1 MNVHETAPKAA
12 VLSGNTVSLK
22 DALNTD
28 ALTTDGTTKDF
39 SIKDA
44 AMSYVQLTKPTIMLL
59 VVFSGAVALF
69 MEGSLLT
76 KPFEALAILLAVYLT
91 GGAANALNQY
101 FERDIDAKMSRTKT
115 RRPLPQ
121 EKMTP
126 NQALVFII
134 TIAVAGLLIFG
145 LMFNWL
151 SAALSLGTI
160 LFYGFFYTLWL
171 KPNTPQNIVIGG
183 AAGAMAP
190 IGVWAAITGSVSIE
204 AYLLFAI
211 VFFWTPPHFWAL
223 AMFCKDDYI
232 KVGLPMM
239 PVVKGDRETLKQIF
253 IYTLITVATTI
264 TLAAVFG
271 GWVFWISSILLGAF
285 FTKIVWGARE
295 HHSKDE
301 MRKVFA
307 YSIVYLFALFL
318 ALMAD
323 SVIFK
328 VMGARAET
336 LARLFY

>member
-1 MNVHETAPKAA
+1 MTVNDVAPKIDVAA
-12 VLSGNTVSLK
+12 PKHISLK
-22 DALNTD
+22 DVMA
-28 ALTTDGTTKDF
+28 
-39 SIKDA
+39 
-44 AMSYVQLTKPTIMLL
+44 SYVQLTKPTIMLL

-69 MEGSLLT
+69 MEGSLLNE
-76 KPFEALAILLAVYLT
+76 PFKAMMMLLAVYLT

-101 FERDIDAKMSRTKT
+101 FERDIDAKMARTKS

-121 EKMTP
+121 EKITP

-134 TIAVAGLLIFG
+134 AIAAVGVLIFG

-151 SAALSLGTI
+151 SALLSLGTI
-160 LFYGFFYTLWL
+160 IFYGFFYTLWL

-190 IGVWAAITGSVSIE
+190 IGVWAAITGNVALE

-223 AMFCKDDYI
+223 AMFCKDDYM

-239 PVVKGDRETLKQIF
+239 PVVKGDEETLRQIW
-253 IYTLITVATTI
+253 IYTLVTVATTLA
-264 TLAAVFG
+264 LAAVFG
-271 GWVFWISSILLGAF
+271 GWVYWISSVLLGAF
-285 FTKIVWGARE
+285 FTKKVWDARE
-295 HHSKDE
+295 NYSKE
-301 MRKVFA
+301 NMRKVFG

-318 ALMAD
+318 ALIAD

-328 VMGARAET
+328 LTGERAET

>member
-1 MNVHETAPKAA
+1 MIVNEVAPKIAVAA
-12 VLSGNTVSLK
+12 PKHVSLK
-22 DALNTD
+22 DAL
-28 ALTTDGTTKDF
+28 A
-39 SIKDA
+39 
-44 AMSYVQLTKPTIMLL
+44 SYVQLTKPTIMLL

-69 MEGSLLT
+69 MEGSLLSE
-76 KPFEALAILLAVYLT
+76 PFKAMMILLAVYLT

-101 FERDIDAKMSRTKT
+101 FERDIDAKMARTKS

-121 EKMTP
+121 EKITP
-126 NQALVFII
+126 NQALAFII
-134 TIAVAGLLIFG
+134 AIAAIGVLIFG

-151 SAALSLGTI
+151 SALLSLGTI
-160 LFYGFFYTLWL
+160 IFYGFFYTLWL

-190 IGVWAAITGSVSIE
+190 IGVWAAITGNVALE

-239 PVVKGDRETLKQIF
+239 PVVKGDEETLRQIW
-253 IYTLITVATTI
+253 IYTLITVATTLA
-264 TLAAVFG
+264 LAAVFG
-271 GWVFWISSILLGAF
+271 GWVYGIASVLLGAF
-285 FTKIVWGARE
+285 FTKKVWDARE
-295 HHSKDE
+295 NYSKE
-301 MRKVFA
+301 NMRKVFG

-318 ALMAD
+318 ALIAD

-328 VMGARAET
+328 LAGAHAET